1 MTFFWAIFWAI
12 VLLGV
17 LIFVHEL
24 GHFIFAKLSKVKVL
38 KFSLGFGPRLLG
50 KEIGDTDYIISAV
63 PLGGYV
69 KMFGEEPGEELKE
82 EDKKWAYNYQ
92 PVRKRV
98 AIILAGP
105 VFNLLFAVLLFA
117 IIFSVGM
124 PVLIPEVGEVM
135 KDSPAQR
142 AGIMKGDEVI
152 GVDDIN
158 ITQWGELTNIIHN
171 SPDKKINFIIK
182 RGGKILTFPIVP
194 QKKKVPNI
202 FGEEKEVG
210 LIGIAPSGKTI
221 LKKEPIAQA
230 IIKAVEKTYE
240 VMVLTIV
247 GVIKIIQRV
256 IPAKTIGGP
265 ILILQMAGRQAS
277 QGFIDFFVFM
287 AIISVNLGVLNLLP
301 IPVLDGGH
309 ILFLSIEAVKGKP
322 LKEKTMIIAQK
333 IGIFIIIAIMTFA
346 LYNDFTRLIT
356 GEMP

>member
-1 MTFFWAIFWAI
+1 MTFFWAI

-24 GHFIFAKLSKVKVL
+24 GHFIFAKLSGVRVL

-50 KEIGDTDYIISAV
+50 RKVGDTDYMISAV

-69 KMFGEEPGEELKE
+69 KMLGEEPGEELKE

-92 PVRKRV
+92 PTRKRIGIV
-98 AIILAGP
+98 LAGP
-105 VFNLLFAVLLFA
+105 VFNLLFAILLFV
-117 IIFSVGM
+117 IIFLLGAPILTPQVGD
-124 PVLIPEVGEVM
+124 VV

-152 GVDDIN
+152 GVDGVS

-171 SPDKKINFIIK
+171 SPGKKVTLKIK
-182 RGGKILTFPIVP
+182 RGESSFTVEITPER
-194 QKKKVPNI
+194 KKASNI

-210 LIGIAPSGKTI
+210 LIGITPSGKTI
-221 LKKEPIAQA
+221 LKKEPITQA

-240 VMVLTIV
+240 VVVLTIV

-265 ILILQMAGRQAS
+265 ILILQLAGKQAS

-287 AIISVNLGVLNLLP
+287 AIISVNLGILNLLP

-309 ILFLSIEAVKGKP
+309 ILFLSIEAIKGKP
-322 LKEKTMIIAQK
+322 LKEKTMLIAQK
-333 IGIFIIIAIMTFA
+333 IGILVIITIMTFA
-346 LYNDFTRLIT
+346 LYNDFLRLIT